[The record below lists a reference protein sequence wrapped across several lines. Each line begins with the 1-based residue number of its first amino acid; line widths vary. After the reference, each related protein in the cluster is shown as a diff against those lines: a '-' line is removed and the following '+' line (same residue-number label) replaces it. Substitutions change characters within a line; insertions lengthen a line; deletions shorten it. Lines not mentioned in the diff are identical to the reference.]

1 MPDTVSDPK
10 QAPLKSAMPPI
21 NKLNHFAWRCR
32 DAEETRH
39 FYEDILGLPLAHTI
53 EADNVPSTGE
63 YSPYMHLFFRMADG
77 SCIAFFDLGDGGE
90 YTPDPGTPLWVN
102 HFAMEVAD
110 YDHVLAY
117 AKLLKDNNI
126 PYIGPTDHGF
136 IRSIYFF
143 DPNDLR
149 LEITCRMETSAEAK
163 AAADKAHDHLK
174 SWLAAHPKD

>member
-63 YSPYMHLFFRMADG
+63 YAPYFHLFFQMTDG
-77 SCIAFFDLGDGGE
+77 SFIAFFDLADGKG
-90 YTPDPGTPLWVN
+90 YSPHPDNPRWVN
-102 HFAMEVAD
+102 HFAMEVD
-110 YDHVLAY
+110 SYDDLLA
-117 AKLLKDNNI
+117 AKARLDEAGVAL
-126 PYIGPTDHGF
+126 IGPTDHGF

-163 AAADKAHDHLK
+163 AAAD
-174 SWLAAHPKD
+174 